1 MESALL
7 ALALLAIGVLCVVP
21 LRRVLR
27 TAPAPAQRIARLGFA
42 MLALSI
48 SLPFFVAPA
57 DALDIAVVVFGLYGF
72 VVHATCLGVAT
83 VISVATR
90 RRVRP

>member
-7 ALALLAIGVLCVVP
+7 ALALLAVGVLSVVP

-42 MLALSI
+42 ALALSV
-48 SLPFFVAPA
+48 SLPFFVAPD
-57 DALDIAVVVFGLYGF
+57 DALAIAVVVFGLYGF
-72 VVHATCLGVAT
+72 VAHAICLGVAT
-83 VISVATR
+83 VIGVVAR
-90 RRVRP
+90 RA